1 MDAAKRLADALK
13 EGGKIKGH
21 KVPVYWADGRLK
33 EYAVQMV
40 EVVAGDILEVCKG
53 IAAPTEIMAAQLK
66 GCGAGAAARKVTLL
80 ADDVFHILEQ
90 AAGN

>member
-21 KVPVYWADGRLK
+21 KVPIYWTDGRLK
-33 EYAVQMV
+33 DYAVQLV
-40 EVVAGDILEVCKG
+40 EVIAGAILEVCKG
-53 IAAPTEIMAAQLK
+53 IAAPTEIVAAQLK
-66 GCGAGAAARKVTLL
+66 GCGAGAPGRKVTLN
-80 ADDVFHILEQ
+80 ADDVFHILDA